1 MRIGTL
7 IQQHEG
13 DKPIPTNL
21 RDLYILEQQ
30 EDETGIKPIDRLY
43 DETLATLPNHNANFR
58 N

>member
-1 MRIGTL
+1 MRIDTL

-30 EDETGIKPIDRLY
+30 EDETGIRPIDRLY
-43 DETLATLPNHNANFR
+43 DETLPTLPMTDHNFNY
-58 N
+58 